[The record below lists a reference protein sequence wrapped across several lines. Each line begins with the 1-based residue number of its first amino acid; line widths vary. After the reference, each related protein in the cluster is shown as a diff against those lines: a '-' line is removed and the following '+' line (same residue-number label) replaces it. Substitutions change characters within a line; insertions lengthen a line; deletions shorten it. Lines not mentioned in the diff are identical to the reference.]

1 MVEFTSRFLFTLMFY
16 CHHLFDLSYLFAI
29 YISLQTECSWNI
41 SPTYATIGVNPP
53 DLGMCAQI
61 ICSRANWRLANQ
73 EVLYFCLQGR
83 MVARGWAWNS
93 TGLSELRLFPFFIF
107 ECICSVIIF
116 TWIVFLFGI
125 LLCLLH
131 QLQKYHLFRRE
142 VTLFVR
148 PFMLIYYS
156 WPGILKTKPK

>member
-61 ICSRANWRLANQ
+61 IGSRANWRLANQ
-73 EVLYFCLQGR
+73 EVLCFCLQRR
-83 MVARGWAWNS
+83 MVARGWP
-93 TGLSELRLFPFFIF
+93 GLKFDWVKWVPIVPVFHFRVYLFSYYIHLDCFSF
-107 ECICSVIIF
+107 
-116 TWIVFLFGI
+116 WHIVVSAAPTLEVPYFYERSNIVCPPLYVNLLFMAR
-125 LLCLLH
+125 H
-131 QLQKYHLFRRE
+131 FKD
-142 VTLFVR
+142 
-148 PFMLIYYS
+148 
-156 WPGILKTKPK
+156 